1 MCIDEVHVSTVQG
14 MCTYNDSVSTLLA
27 VVNETLD
34 HGACAGFHLGG
45 AGGTRPPESSHYPY
59 T

>member
-45 AGGTRPPESSHYPY
+45 GGGEEHSPPP
-59 T
+59 